1 MSRLLKVLVI
11 LAALA
16 AAAPAAAEVEVV
28 RGADRVDGSAMQ
40 GLKITAEG
48 GGAWLMLICDEGDR
62 NPGILISHRQ
72 VIAPESAAFR
82 VAVAIDGGAEDRHWF
97 LSRGSGRTG
106 RFFIR
111 YPVDYEPRFG
121 EQPPSFRPGRAS
133 LNPDYLAWD
142 RRIHLA
148 ILHEFVTGRE
158 ALVRI
163 RDQSG
168 ESHAYRFSLADIA
181 NHTGILRRCYELP
194 VS

>member
-1 MSRLLKVLVI
+1 MSRLLKVLVG

-16 AAAPAAAEVEVV
+16 AAAPAAADVEIV

-106 RFFIR
+106 RSFIR

-121 EQPPSFRPGRAS
+121 EQPPSFRPGNAS

-142 RRIHLA
+142 RRIHRA
-148 ILHEFVTGRE
+148 ILHEFVTGRQ
-158 ALVRI
+158 ARI
-163 RDQSG
+163 RIMDRSG
-168 ESHAYRFSLADIA
+168 DSHTYRFSLDRIA
-181 NHTGILRRCYELP
+181 RHAEILNQCYEP
-194 VS
+194 PDS